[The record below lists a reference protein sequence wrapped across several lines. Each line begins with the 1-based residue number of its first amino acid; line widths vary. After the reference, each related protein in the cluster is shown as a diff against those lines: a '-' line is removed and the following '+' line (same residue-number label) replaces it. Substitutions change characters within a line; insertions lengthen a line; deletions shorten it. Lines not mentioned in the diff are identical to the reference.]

1 MGHSSLLISCTMATS
16 TSTPL
21 LRLLLLICFTL
32 TFATTSTQD
41 IPGYSPE
48 TAPETAFEAS
58 PGTEI
63 TIHKIPFLPLTLPFP
78 LPTFLLDALKY
89 LISLF
94 KLESFLTVERTA
106 LRNGL
111 FATPTTFLDAA
122 LLFFYMILFTGPA
135 APFVFFIFILFS
147 VMGPAA
153 PFVLLLFL
161 LTILTGP
168 VAPVGALLWLW
179 ANGFTVGDIGVL

>member
-1 MGHSSLLISCTMATS
+1 MGSSTMATS
-16 TSTPL
+16 SSTPP
-21 LRLLLLICFTL
+21 LLLLLLLCYAL
-32 TFATTSTQD
+32 TFVTTSAQDITD

-58 PGTEI
+58 PGTKI

-111 FATPTTFLDAA
+111 FTIPTTFQEAEPLA
-122 LLFFYMILFTGPA
+122 LLFILFT
-135 APFVFFIFILFS
+135 IFS
-147 VMGPAA
+147 
-153 PFVLLLFL
+153 
-161 LTILTGP
+161 GP
-168 VAPVGALLWLW
+168 VAPFAALLWLAAGW
-179 ANGFTVGDIGVL
+179 TLSSTVGELLA

>member
-1 MGHSSLLISCTMATS
+1 MGSSTMATS
-16 TSTPL
+16 SSTPP
-21 LRLLLLICFTL
+21 LLLLLLLCYAL
-32 TFATTSTQD
+32 TFVTTSAQD
-41 IPGYSPE
+41 TKNPATETDSPPE

-94 KLESFLTVERTA
+94 KLESWKDRGRTA

-111 FATPTTFLDAA
+111 FTVPTTFQGAA
-122 LLFFYMILFTGPA
+122 LLFFYLTIFTGPA
-135 APFVFFIFILFS
+135 APFFFSIFILFS
-147 VMGPAA
+147 VIGPAIHRA
-153 PFVLLLFL
+153 FALLLFL

-168 VAPVGALLWLW
+168 VAPGAILW
-179 ANGFTVGDIGVL
+179 V

>member
-1 MGHSSLLISCTMATS
+1 MATS
-16 TSTPL
+16 SSTPP
-21 LRLLLLICFTL
+21 LLLLLLLCYAFIFV
-32 TFATTSTQD
+32 TTSAQD
-41 IPGYSPE
+41 TKDPAPETDSPPE
-48 TAPETAFEAS
+48 TAPETASETTSEAS

-111 FATPTTFLDAA
+111 FTVPTTFQEAAPLA
-122 LLFFYMILFTGPA
+122 LLFILIT
-135 APFVFFIFILFS
+135 IFS
-147 VMGPAA
+147 
-153 PFVLLLFL
+153 
-161 LTILTGP
+161 GP
-168 VAPVGALLWLW
+168 VAPSPRCCGWLLAGHSRPLLE
-179 ANGFTVGDIGVL
+179 NS

>member
-1 MGHSSLLISCTMATS
+1 MGSCTMATS

-41 IPGYSPE
+41 IEDFPPY
-48 TAPETAFEAS
+48 TAYYTAHEAS

-111 FATPTTFLDAA
+111 FTVPTTFQEAKPLA
-122 LLFFYMILFTGPA
+122 LLFILFT
-135 APFVFFIFILFS
+135 ILS
-147 VMGPAA
+147 
-153 PFVLLLFL
+153 
-161 LTILTGP
+161 GP
-168 VAPVGALLWLW
+168 VAPFAALLWLAAGW
-179 ANGFTVGDIGVL
+179 TLSSTVGELLA

>member
-1 MGHSSLLISCTMATS
+1 MGSSTMATS
-16 TSTPL
+16 TSTPF
-21 LRLLLLICFTL
+21 LLLLLLLCFAISFENTSAQD
-32 TFATTSTQD
+32 TKDPATETDS
-41 IPGYSPE
+41 PPE
-48 TAPETAFEAS
+48 TAPEAASEAS
-58 PGTEI
+58 PGTKI

-106 LRNGL
+106 PRNGL
-111 FATPTTFLDAA
+111 FTIPTTFLDAA

-147 VMGPAA
+147 VRGPAA
-153 PFVLLLFL
+153 PFTLLLFL

>member
-41 IPGYSPE
+41 IEDFPPY
-48 TAPETAFEAS
+48 TAYYTAHEAS
-58 PGTEI
+58 PGTKI

-111 FATPTTFLDAA
+111 PTSFLFFLFVEILIGKSNFRILRIIGTLFTTF
-122 LLFFYMILFTGPA
+122 
-135 APFVFFIFILFS
+135 S
-147 VMGPAA
+147 
-153 PFVLLLFL
+153 
-161 LTILTGP
+161 GP
-168 VAPVGALLWLW
+168 VAPF
-179 ANGFTVGDIGVL
+179 FTQFLTVMLMLMIMSVRPSA

>member
-1 MGHSSLLISCTMATS
+1 MGSCTMATS

-21 LRLLLLICFTL
+21 LLLLLLICFTL
-32 TFATTSTQD
+32 TFATTSAQD
-41 IPGYSPE
+41 IEDFPHE
-48 TAPETAFEAS
+48 TVLEAAPEAS

-63 TIHKIPFLPLTLPFP
+63 AIHKIPFLPLTLPFP

-111 FATPTTFLDAA
+111 FTIPTTFQKAEPLA
-122 LLFFYMILFTGPA
+122 LLFILFT
-135 APFVFFIFILFS
+135 IFS
-147 VMGPAA
+147 
-153 PFVLLLFL
+153 
-161 LTILTGP
+161 GP
-168 VAPVGALLWLW
+168 VAPFAALLLLAGHSRPLLENSWPRYLLS
-179 ANGFTVGDIGVL
+179 GFVLFCFLHKQLS

>member
-1 MGHSSLLISCTMATS
+1 MGSSTMATS
-16 TSTPL
+16 SSTPP
-21 LRLLLLICFTL
+21 LLLLLLLCYAL
-32 TFATTSTQD
+32 TFVTTSAQDIKD

-58 PGTEI
+58 PGTKI
-63 TIHKIPFLPLTLPFP
+63 TIHEIPFLPLTLPFP

-111 FATPTTFLDAA
+111 FTVPTTFQGAA
-122 LLFFYMILFTGPA
+122 LLFFYLTIFTGPA
-135 APFVFFIFILFS
+135 APFFFFIFILFS
-147 VMGPAA
+147 VIGPAIHRA
-153 PFVLLLFL
+153 FALLLFL

-168 VAPVGALLWLW
+168 VAPGAILW
-179 ANGFTVGDIGVL
+179 V

>member
-1 MGHSSLLISCTMATS
+1 MGSSTMATS
-16 TSTPL
+16 TSTPF
-21 LRLLLLICFTL
+21 LLLLLLLCFAISFENTSAQD
-32 TFATTSTQD
+32 TKDPATETDS
-41 IPGYSPE
+41 PPE

-63 TIHKIPFLPLTLPFP
+63 TIHKMPFLPLTLPFP

-111 FATPTTFLDAA
+111 PTSFLFFLFVEILIGKSNFRILRIIGTLFTTF
-122 LLFFYMILFTGPA
+122 
-135 APFVFFIFILFS
+135 S
-147 VMGPAA
+147 
-153 PFVLLLFL
+153 
-161 LTILTGP
+161 GP
-168 VAPVGALLWLW
+168 VAPFFTQFLTVMLMLMIMSVRTSVTFSPDASEGAIFVHPSL
-179 ANGFTVGDIGVL
+179 T